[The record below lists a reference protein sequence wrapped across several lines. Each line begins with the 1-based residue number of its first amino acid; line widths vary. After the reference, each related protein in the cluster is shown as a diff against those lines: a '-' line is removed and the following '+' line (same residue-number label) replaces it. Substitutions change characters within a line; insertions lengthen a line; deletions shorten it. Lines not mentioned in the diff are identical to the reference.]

1 MAKKRSQRMGVV
13 HKVAQIDE
21 QRAVDALNAVRSQ
34 LQQSQRQLEE
44 FISYRSDYLSN
55 APQQQTQTRVN
66 PRELVN
72 FVGFVAQLDNVIER
86 QRETVARIDEQYQR
100 AVQIWQ
106 QKQRYQK
113 KIGELKDKAY
123 VKEQFAME
131 KKLQAEIDDASARK
145 LRERIRDD

>member
-13 HKVAQIDE
+13 HKVALIDE
-21 QRAVDALNAVRSQ
+21 QRAVDALNAIRAQ
-34 LQQSQRQLEE
+34 LQQAQQQLDE
-44 FISYRSDYLSN
+44 FINYRADYLDH
-55 APQQQTQTRVN
+55 APQHQTQTRVN

-100 AVQIWQ
+100 AVQVWQ

-113 KIGELKDKAY
+113 KIGELRDKAFE
-123 VKEQFAME
+123 KEQFTQE
-131 KKLQAEIDDASARK
+131 KKLQAQIDDASARK
-145 LRERIRDD
+145 LREREY